1 MRKVK
6 DVQDS
11 FQVQRQKRI
20 TYILNYVEK
29 EKEIELYRLLAIMSV
44 QLGMRKETV
53 NGYLEDLDTVGM
65 IEIDENNVVKFKGKE
80 INNVSKR

>member
-1 MRKVK
+1 LKKGR
-6 DVQDS
+6 DIQDS

-20 TYILNYVEK
+20 THILHYIEK

-44 QLGMRKETV
+44 ELGMRKETV
-53 NGYLEDLDTVGM
+53 HGYLEDLDTVGM
-65 IEIDENNVVKFKGKE
+65 IEIDENNLVKFKGRE

>member
-1 MRKVK
+1 LRKVK